1 MGFVEL
7 NRDLVSLDPEGGHD
21 IERSYLTGL
30 LGRGAHKWVELRSR
44 LRVVVLGDASSGK
57 SSEFREQARKIAE
70 EERGF
75 ACYLTIERLSAKGI
89 ARSLSIVDR
98 ERFDQ
103 WLRGAEP
110 GWFFLD
116 SVDEA
121 RINRHDVELALN
133 EFATELGAA
142 YPRAHVLLSCRGNV
156 WEGASDRELV
166 ERTLPI
172 RTPRALDGDAK
183 DADTELFRKR
193 ESHAAQQ
200 KAKKEDPPQT
210 LELVALGRI
219 TSAQRIAMLTAL
231 GVTDTEEFETA
242 LYENGLD
249 PLVHRP
255 GDLLMLVA
263 YWKKKEGFG
272 SFTEMMEFGVAQRLK
287 EESVG
292 RQQTIMLD
300 ELSIRQGAQR
310 LAAALTLGQQM
321 ELILPGSDTGDGGI
335 DPYDV
340 LKDWRRLDVEGLLHR
355 GLFVPSTFGRVRF
368 FHRSAQE
375 YLTARWFAGLA
386 PGLGDSELLAIF
398 LRDSFGLETVP
409 PSLRAAAAWLA
420 ATHIPLREGLLRRT
434 PQVLMFEG
442 DPAALSLEE
451 RKQLLRTFAEHERDG
466 KVTDR
471 HMDPRPLWM
480 FASEQLA
487 DSILEAATINPRA
500 HFRFTLLQLIEQ
512 GDIRGCRPLLL
523 ESVADLEAYG
533 AVLAVRILRDQGDV
547 AALRDVAATLLAAPS
562 PLPAGRTPPFVE
574 ALFPAALDIEQVL
587 GLIERTVP
595 AKRYEMDGY
604 RGELLAIYQHCMTFA
619 DRDRFLGG
627 LGALAAKEPLDDWPA
642 ISTAFHQLI
651 ANAVPLA
658 RAAILRSDSD
668 GITDNLVNFLKAV
681 GRAGDE
687 DGYHSGPA
695 LIHMIA
701 ARPKLNEALFWRDVA
716 EVERT
721 DHELLVLHQI
731 GNRGDSL
738 WTFDVRQVDWLK
750 IGLTRP
756 DRGERHLVLSIIAR
770 IYHEDE
776 AKLDALAAHVASDA
790 DLAEGLAELRKPRV
804 PSEKERQWFAD
815 DEKNKIRHAERET
828 ERQADLRA
836 FRDRLQADPDK
847 LCDPGR
853 LAAWPGPADLLHLTY
868 WLGAR
873 GPNGRN
879 YDQSA
884 QAWLELVPAF
894 GQPVADAY
902 RSGMLCLWRVTPPE
916 RPRYPKGQRTVKYS
930 LILSTAGLA
939 LEASEKANWAVDLEP
954 GEAERAIG
962 HVCLDDQGVP
972 QWLGALARAHPAI
985 VKPHIAAALR
995 AEWRS
1000 RVDYAP
1006 FFSRILSDDL
1016 SAILMEEIVA
1026 LVKGPPP
1033 ALLSRYETAT
1043 QIVSRFIM
1051 SDANRTDML
1060 VHWQRRQRRALAKN
1074 DWEAASAYLR
1084 MMIATDPVAGGTA
1097 LADLL
1102 DVEIGAKRGERA
1114 FALLDSYFDW
1124 HRGSVVAPSRFGAPL
1139 LGRLTE
1145 IAYRLAKGRAC
1156 DDDRRARSDPRDALL
1171 NALIRM
1177 DGEESVLAI
1186 RALGRTGPLRHL
1198 AHRMI
1203 ELGNEVAER
1212 AADREAWTPDMV
1224 RAFETAKLS
1233 PIQSGG
1239 DLFDLACRLLD
1250 DIQWQFEKSDMS
1262 DQALVQSALNEAA
1275 IQEWLGA
1282 KLETMGGGRFRAKRE
1297 AQVAGNKRPDLV
1309 LSGGSPVVEVAIEIK
1324 HDEKSWTLP
1333 KLRHALHHQL
1343 TEQYLLPASRR
1354 EGILVISNHR
1364 DRKYWRDV
1372 EGGKPIYFRDL
1383 LKILQREAAAIER
1396 NSAGF
1401 VRVAVKAIDAAPGR
1415 RVVAQEKDGRPAKN
1429 SHRDG

>member
-21 IERSYLTGL
+21 LERSYLTGL
-30 LGRGAHKWVELRSR
+30 LSRGAHKWAELRSR

-70 EERGF
+70 EEQGF

-89 ARSLSIVDR
+89 ARSLSINER
-98 ERFDQ
+98 ERFDE
-103 WLRGAEP
+103 WRRGAEP

-133 EFATELGAA
+133 EFAAELGAA

-156 WEGASDRELV
+156 WEGASDRELI

-172 RTPRALDGDAK
+172 RILRASDGDAA

-193 ESHAAQQ
+193 ESAAARQ
-200 KAKKEDPPQT
+200 KAKEENPPQT

-231 GVTDTEEFETA
+231 EVTDTEAFETA

-249 PLVHRP
+249 PLAQRP

-263 YWKKKEGFG
+263 YWKQKEGFG
-272 SFTEMMEFGVAQRLK
+272 SFTEMMEFGIAHRLK
-287 EESVG
+287 EESAG

-321 ELILPGSDTGDGGI
+321 ELILPGADAGGGI

-340 LKDWRRLDVEGLLHR
+340 LKDWKRADVEGLLHR
-355 GLFVPSTFGRVRF
+355 GIFVPSTFGRVRF

-375 YLTARWFAGLA
+375 YLTARWFSGLA

-420 ATHIPLREGLLRRT
+420 ATHIPLREELLRRT

-480 FASEQLA
+480 FASEDLA
-487 DSILEAATINPRA
+487 TSILEAAAINPRA
-500 HFRFTLLQLIEQ
+500 NFRFTLLRLIEQ
-512 GDIRGCRPLLL
+512 GDIRGCRPLLV
-523 ESVADLEAYG
+523 ESVADPEAYG

-547 AALRDVAATLLAAPS
+547 AALKDVAAKLLATPS
-562 PLPAGRTPPFVE
+562 PLAADRTPPFAE

-587 GLIERTVP
+587 GLIERTTP
-595 AKRYEMDGY
+595 AKRYEMEGY
-604 RGELLAIYQHCMTFA
+604 RGELLAIYERCATVA

-627 LGALAAKEPLDDWPA
+627 LAALAATEPLGDWPA

-658 RAAILRSDSD
+658 RAVILRSDSD
-668 GITDNLVNFLKAV
+668 GITDNLLDFLKAV
-681 GRAGDE
+681 GRAGDD

-695 LIHMIA
+695 LIHMVA
-701 ARPKLNEALFWRDVA
+701 ARPRLNEALFWRDVA
-716 EVERT
+716 EAERT
-721 DHELLVLHQI
+721 DDKPLTPHQV

-738 WTFDVRQVDWLK
+738 WTFDIRQVDWLK
-750 IGLTRP
+750 TGLTRA
-756 DRGERHLVLSIIAR
+756 DQGERHLALSILGR

-776 AKLDALAAHVASDA
+776 AGLDALAAHVAVDA
-790 DLAEGLAELRKPRV
+790 DLAEALAELRQPRV
-804 PSEKERQWFAD
+804 PSERELQWFAD

-836 FRDRLQADPDK
+836 FRDRLQADPAS
-847 LCDPGR
+847 LCDPER
-853 LAAWPGPADLLHLTY
+853 LAEWPGPADLLHLTH

-873 GPNGRN
+873 GQNGRN

-884 QAWLELVPAF
+884 QAWPELAPAF

-902 RSGMLCLWRVTPPE
+902 KSGMQRLWRVTQPE
-916 RPRYPKGQRTVKYS
+916 RPRYPKGQRTVKYTQ
-930 LILSTAGLA
+930 ILSTAGLA

-972 QWLGALARAHPAI
+972 QWLGALTRAHPTI
-985 VKPHIAAALR
+985 VKPHIAAALH

-1000 RVDYAP
+1000 KGDYAP
-1006 FFSRILSDDL
+1006 FFSRILNDDL
-1016 SAILMEEIVA
+1016 SAILEEEIIA

-1033 ALLSRYETAT
+1033 ASLSRYETAA
-1043 QIVSRFIM
+1043 QIFGRFTM
-1051 SDANRTDML
+1051 SDANRAAM
-1060 VHWQRRQRRALAKN
+1060 VGHWQRRHRRALAKN
-1074 DWEAASAYLR
+1074 DWETASAYLR
-1084 MMIATDPVAGGTA
+1084 MMIASDPIVGGTA
-1097 LADLL
+1097 LAELL
-1102 DVEIGAKRGERA
+1102 DVEIEAKRGNRA

-1124 HRGSVVAPSRFGAPL
+1124 HRGSIVAPSKFSARL

-1145 IAYRLAKGRAC
+1145 IAYRLAKGRRG
-1156 DDDRRARSDPRDALL
+1156 DDGRARSDPRDALL

-1177 DGEESVLAI
+1177 DGEEAVLAV
-1186 RALGRTGPLRHL
+1186 RALGRTKPLRHL
-1198 AHRMI
+1198 AHRMT

-1212 AADREAWTPDMV
+1212 AADRGAWTPEMV
-1224 RAFETAKLS
+1224 RKFETAKLS

-1262 DQALVQSALNEAA
+1262 DQAVVQSALNEAA

-1282 KLETMGGGRFRAKRE
+1282 KLEAMGGGRFRAKRE
-1297 AQVAGNKRPDLV
+1297 AQVANNKRPDLV

-1333 KLRHALHHQL
+1333 DLRHALHHQL

-1372 EGGKPIYFRDL
+1372 EGGKRIYFRDL
-1383 LKILQREAAAIER
+1383 LVLLQREAAAIER
-1396 NSAGF
+1396 NSSGF

-1415 RVVAQEKDGRPAKN
+1415 RVVAREKDGR
-1429 SHRDG
+1429 